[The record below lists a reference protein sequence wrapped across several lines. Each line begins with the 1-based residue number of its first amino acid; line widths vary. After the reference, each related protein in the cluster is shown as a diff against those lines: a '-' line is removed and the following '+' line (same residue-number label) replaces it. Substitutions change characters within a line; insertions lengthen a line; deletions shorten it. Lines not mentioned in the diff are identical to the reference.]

1 MPPIGPIKRLDL
13 IRYLRQLG
21 FSGPRSGGRHS
32 FMQRGRQ
39 KVPIPNQHQGDIS
52 RPLLL
57 EILRQAGISREEW
70 EQL

>member
-21 FSGPRSGGRHS
+21 FSGPRPGSRHS

-39 KVPIPNQHQGDIS
+39 KVPIPNPHQSDIS
-52 RPLLL
+52 RVLLL
-57 EILRQAGISREEW
+57 EILRLAGISRDDW